1 MIRAFVLGK
10 VMPNAEAKVVEAI
23 KKIKGVRSADITF
36 GKYDLIVSL
45 ELNNESALKNI
56 LIEEIRKIPEVTK
69 TLTLIGAKSF

>member
-69 TLTLIGAKSF
+69 TLTLIGAKTF